1 MQLRRMILG
10 AWVVAAVLWLASA
23 ASAGGLNLAWN
34 NCASE
39 GGVQARLSDCLS
51 NSGSNTLT
59 GSFVPLHDIT
69 GVTGIEIVLD
79 FIVGDGVSPIPPW
92 WEMNGV
98 GSCRQGS
105 LTSNGIVNS
114 ANTLCGDW
122 ADGAAL
128 GGLAAYNGVS
138 IGGKGNPLNW
148 PARRTAVLGYA
159 VAAENAADLSSTQE
173 YFVFNL
179 VIQNVKTVG
188 AGACAGCLQPACIVI
203 NSMNLVPGVNAGQ
216 LIGSGTSAGSNFAI
230 WQTSAPNCSL
240 VPTKR
245 SNWGAVKQLYR

>member
-1 MQLRRMILG
+1 MLPR
-10 AWVVAAVLWLASA
+10 
-23 ASAGGLNLAWN
+23 
-34 NCASE
+34 
-39 GGVQARLSDCLS
+39 
-51 NSGSNTLT
+51 
-59 GSFVPLHDIT
+59 
-69 GVTGIEIVLD
+69 
-79 FIVGDGVSPIPPW
+79 
-92 WEMNGV
+92 
-98 GSCRQGS
+98 
-105 LTSNGIVNS
+105 
-114 ANTLCGDW
+114 

-179 VIQNVKTVG
+179 VI
-188 AGACAGCLQPACIVI
+188 